1 MFFSSVLLL
10 LALGL
15 GTWLWFDSLRSLEAA
30 RLHCKRA
37 CAHYG
42 LQLLD
47 DSVSLSNTNLA
58 RDSRGRLVLQRSY
71 KFEFQHPG
79 EDDRISAS
87 MLLRGNRL
95 IMMDIPHY
103 MQRTFFDAD

>member
-1 MFFSSVLLL
+1 MLFSSILLL
-10 LALGL
+10 LGLGL
-15 GTWLWFDSLRSLEAA
+15 GTWLWFDTLSSLEAA

-37 CAHYG
+37 CKHYN

-47 DSVSLSNTNLA
+47 DSVSLSNTSLA
-58 RDSRGRLVLQRSY
+58 RDERGRLVLQRSY
-71 KFEFQHPG
+71 KFEFQHLD

-87 MLLRGNRL
+87 LLLRGNKL

-103 MQRTFFDAD
+103 MQRTFF